1 MTPAERSCAYMY
13 MAKEKNI
20 VSLDGLES
28 LNILII
34 AGVKEVPEEYNNEVM
49 DMMKKHTQNANN
61 ESRITQPDLYT

>member
-1 MTPAERSCAYMY
+1 MY